1 MPRYSFQVE
10 SGQTSCELHGI
21 ELPDVEC
28 AETFVVD
35 LISELFNRGEIFDA
49 GDWSMCLVHVIG
61 ENSREILTRT
71 AAEIVLIEREQHR
84 EAGSRWLV
92 N

>member
-10 SGQTSCELHGI
+10 GGETSCELHGI

-35 LISELFNRGEIFDA
+35 LISELFNRGEVFDSD
-49 GDWSMCLVHVIG
+49 GWSECLVHLIV
-61 ENSREILTRT
+61 ESSSEVVTRT
-71 AAEIVLIEREQHR
+71 AGEIAMIEREHR
-84 EAGSRWLV
+84 RGAGARWVV